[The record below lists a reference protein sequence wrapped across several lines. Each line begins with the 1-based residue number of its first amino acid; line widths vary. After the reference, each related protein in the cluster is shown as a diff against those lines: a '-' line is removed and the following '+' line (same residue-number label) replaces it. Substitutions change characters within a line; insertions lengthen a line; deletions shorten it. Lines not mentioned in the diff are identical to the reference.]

1 MTVIPTATETNEEGR
16 GLPVEPVAPPKGNAS
31 PKGSA
36 SPKGNASPKGDLAAS
51 ASDAKDD
58 LANVGQKQL
67 PLPAPPWSIESS
79 KELYG
84 VNRWGAGCFDI
95 NEEGN
100 VAFEAPTENGIQTV
114 SLMDVIAGLH
124 QRDLNMPVMLR
135 IENLIEDRVRAL
147 NTSFRNAIEKAN
159 YQGGF
164 RAVFPIKVNQQHH
177 VVDSISRSGK
187 IYGHGLEAGS
197 KAELLVAMT
206 SVPTVESLIVCNG
219 YKDEEFVDL
228 GLQACR
234 LGYKCFFVL
243 ETQEELELIIKR
255 SRHYNVKPCI
265 GARVKLATK
274 VEGHW
279 AGDSG
284 DRSLFGLTTVELI
297 TAIDTLKEAGMIDCF
312 QMLHFHLGSQITNI
326 RNIRDGLKEA
336 CRFYIGL
343 IEDGAPMG
351 YLDLGGGLAVDYTGT
366 ASTEAHSRNYDLG
379 EYSFDVIETVM
390 NSLDAHNVPHP
401 TLVTESGRWTVAPMS
416 VLMFNVLAV
425 TNFDPEP
432 LPDALPTDASESVVN
447 LMETLNNIQLRR
459 LQENYNDAVYYRD
472 QVRDSF
478 RAGAITLRERALGE
492 NIYLA
497 IVNKINSML
506 PQLRRV
512 PAELESLS
520 HSLSDIYY
528 GNFSVFQSL
537 PDAWAIEQ
545 VFPVMPLHRL
555 DEQPT
560 RKAIIADLTCDCDG
574 KLDRFSGADGEVV
587 RTIDLHEIEKAERYY
602 VGVFL
607 VGAYQETLGDLHN
620 LFGDNNVAS
629 IRVAS
634 DGSVEFVEEV
644 PGDTIADV
652 LSYVEYDPQTVLS
665 RFRAMAEEAVR
676 EKRITVEARQEMV
689 SLFRDSLQGFTY
701 FKE

>member
-1 MTVIPTATETNEEGR
+1 MGSEGNLDTPTTDLKEKLVSDGQ
-16 GLPVEPVAPPKGNAS
+16 KAS
-31 PKGSA
+31 P
-36 SPKGNASPKGDLAAS
+36 L
-51 ASDAKDD
+51 
-58 LANVGQKQL
+58 
-67 PLPAPPWSIESS
+67 PPWSIEDS

-84 VNRWGAGCFDI
+84 VNRWGAGYFDI
-95 NEEGN
+95 NEQGN
-100 VAFEAPTENGIQTV
+100 VAFLAPTENGTQTV

-135 IENLIEDRVRAL
+135 IENLIEDRVREL

-159 YQGGF
+159 YRGEF

-197 KAELLVAMT
+197 KAELLVAMV

-255 SRHYNVKPCI
+255 SRHFNVKPCI
-265 GARVKLATK
+265 GARVKLSTK

-284 DRSLFGLTTVELI
+284 DRSLFGLTAVELI
-297 TAIDTLKEAGMIDCF
+297 TAIDTLKEAGMLDCF

-432 LPDALPTDASESVVN
+432 LPDTLPSDASESVGN
-447 LMETLNNIQLRR
+447 LMDTLKNLQLRR

-574 KLDRFSGADGEVV
+574 KLDRFSGADGEVA
-587 RTIDLHEIEKAERYY
+587 RTLDLHEIDKAERYY

-644 PGDTIADV
+644 PGDTIAEV

-665 RFRAMAEEAVR
+665 RFRAKAEEAVR

-689 SLFRDSLQGFTY
+689 SLFRASLQGFTY
-701 FKE
+701 FEE